1 MGKKKEGEGNKKK
14 TVMKYR
20 DENIHQFNILF
31 ISWKKIKTRWFGFV
45 PSKKIFGKDPD
56 VSDSVSCQDKMQLY
70 DWFMDLVF
78 PGTNDVKWYNTANW
92 CKDWTPG
99 VGASYVPWRTFTLTH
114 IDYPEGD
121 LMAQTM
127 AILSLTPLV
136 IVIVHLTV
144 FACQRDLHTFFYGL
158 GMLLNLVLN
167 YGLKHY
173 LKQPRP
179 NNASNHLR
187 DSTGLNEE
195 YGMPS
200 CHSQFILFF
209 SIYMLLFVKYR
220 LRHCSNFWRS
230 VWVFL
235 CLCNAA
241 FVSYGRIY
249 LHYHDWSQVIWGSAV
264 GAGAACAW
272 FIFVHKVMTPNFP
285 RMANWRLSKWLQIR
299 DITLISNIMA
309 FEYASARETVDEI
322 QREMDLEKGS
332 TSYGDISADD
342 EDSETENED

>member
-1 MGKKKEGEGNKKK
+1 MG
-14 TVMKYR
+14 
-20 DENIHQFNILF
+20 
-31 ISWKKIKTRWFGFV
+31 
-45 PSKKIFGKDPD
+45 FGKDPD

-114 IDYPEGD
+114 VDYPE
-121 LMAQTM
+121 
-127 AILSLTPLV
+127 
-136 IVIVHLTV
+136 
-144 FACQRDLHTFFYGL
+144 RDLNTFFYGL

-187 DSTGLNEE
+187 DSPGLNEE

-209 SIYMLLFVKYR
+209 SIY
-220 LRHCSNFWRS
+220 
-230 VWVFL
+230 
-235 CLCNAA
+235 
-241 FVSYGRIY
+241 
-249 LHYHDWSQVIWGSAV
+249 
-264 GAGAACAW
+264 
-272 FIFVHKVMTPNFP
+272 
-285 RMANWRLSKWLQIR
+285 
-299 DITLISNIMA
+299 
-309 FEYASARETVDEI
+309 
-322 QREMDLEKGS
+322 
-332 TSYGDISADD
+332 
-342 EDSETENED
+342 